1 MQNSFNRSNEIDF
14 VVQYDQCLQDRLE
27 QFSKEQ
33 TEMNAIFNHEP
44 IQYGEI
50 VSLPFTGY
58 IEPLIHLYPHRF
70 SLGNGYLGLSLSS
83 QSHIQFLPDIRS
95 PFISSG
101 YSPVIQISSDT
112 WQVSSASVVQIKQ
125 GLVRRI
131 QCFQFNPE
139 RPASVTHTL
148 YAHRKRPS
156 LIIQEID
163 ILNPSENA
171 LDLNFQRKKQSLE
184 HDYKQ
189 LEEEDV
195 QFDTS
200 KEIYQM
206 TTSQI
211 STRPHHVILFVTIQN
226 KLLSD
231 SHVKAGR

>member
-1 MQNSFNRSNEIDF
+1 MFHID
-14 VVQYDQCLQDRLE
+14 C
-27 QFSKEQ
+27 
-33 TEMNAIFNHEP
+33 
-44 IQYGEI
+44 
-50 VSLPFTGY
+50 
-58 IEPLIHLYPHRF
+58 HRF

-101 YSPVIQISSDT
+101 SSPVIQITSDT
-112 WQVSSASVVQIKQ
+112 WDVSSASVVQIKQ

-131 QCFQFNPE
+131 QCFQYSSQ

-163 ILNPSENA
+163 ILNPSETA
-171 LDLNFQRKKQSLE
+171 LDLDFQRKKQSLD

-189 LEEEDV
+189 LEEDDV

-200 KEIYQM
+200 KDIYQM

-211 STRPHHVILFVTIQN
+211 STRPHHVILFVTIKN
-226 KLLSD
+226 KILSN